1 MGRRTVE
8 AWVITLLVV
17 VVVVAIVLMVK
28 QMPRDEGR
36 R

>member
-1 MGRRTVE
+1 VE
-8 AWVITLLVV
+8 AWVIVV
-17 VVVVAIVLMVK
+17 LVVVVAIAIFLMVK

>member
-1 MGRRTVE
+1 VE
-8 AWVITLLVV
+8 AWVIVVLVV
-17 VVVVAIVLMVK
+17 VVALAIFLMVK